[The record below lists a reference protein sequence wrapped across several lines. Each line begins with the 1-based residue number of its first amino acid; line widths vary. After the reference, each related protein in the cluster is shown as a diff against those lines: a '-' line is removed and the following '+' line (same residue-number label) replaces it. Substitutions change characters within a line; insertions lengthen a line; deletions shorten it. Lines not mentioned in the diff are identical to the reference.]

1 MVAAELKTSLK
12 EDHEGLE
19 ESKNGIVVVVVVVA
33 AAVTVTVAVKVAL
46 ILPSWIVNT
55 FSLRHLGHCHGLQ
68 NLNVIFQSQR
78 R

>member
-19 ESKNGIVVVVVVVA
+19 ESKNGIVVVVVVA

-55 FSLRHLGHCHGLQ
+55 FTLRHLGHCHGLQ

>member
-1 MVAAELKTSLK
+1 LKTSLK

-19 ESKNGIVVVVVVVA
+19 ESKNGIVVVVVVA

-55 FSLRHLGHCHGLQ
+55 FTLRHLGHCHGLQ

>member
-19 ESKNGIVVVVVVVA
+19 ESKNRIVVVVVVVVA
-33 AAVTVTVAVKVAL
+33 AAVTVAVKVAL

-55 FSLRHLGHCHGLQ
+55 FTLRHLGHCHGLQ